1 MQLFFHDVGLKG
13 ATRDFPQ
20 TVFGSVSISTVEKHA
35 PKELKAEMV
44 STLRQL
50 FPDGQFNVWGV
61 PAGAASVINRL
72 NTGDVMLLI
81 RTTGGD
87 GDIPALCI
95 VKAYWRHEMFDLST
109 ALWGDAHFPY
119 IFFFDTEPIFLTWK
133 QFKEDVGYAINFRP
147 SGQVYRVNQDR
158 LSKFVDAR
166 GYLTYLL
173 AGKYID
179 TEKLISQLPVLP
191 EPTADTEYF
200 EGKRLT
206 RERSYFYRNAQ
217 LVKQAKD
224 AYGYTCWVCKFNF
237 EEKYGEL
244 GTNYI
249 ECHHLNPLSER
260 DDVEALQ
267 ATTIEEVGMVCSNC
281 HRMLHRRRPALT
293 IEQLKLFLQE
303 PK

>member
-13 ATRDFPQ
+13 ATRDFPK
-20 TVFGSVSISTVEKHA
+20 TVFGNVSISMVEKHA
-35 PKELKAEMV
+35 PAALKTEML
-44 STLRQL
+44 STLQQL
-50 FPDGQFNVWGV
+50 FPNGQFNAWGV
-61 PAGAASVINRL
+61 PSGAASVVSRL
-72 NTGDVMLLI
+72 KTGDVMLLI

-95 VKAYWRHEMFDLST
+95 VKAYWQQEMSDLSN

-119 IFFFDTEPIFLTWK
+119 IFFFNTEPMFLTWK
-133 QFKEDVGYAINFRP
+133 QFKQDVGYAMNFRP

-158 LSKFVDAR
+158 FSAFQDPR

-173 AGKYID
+173 AGKYMD
-179 TEKLISQLPVLP
+179 TESLISQLPFLLT
-191 EPTADTEYF
+191 PTADTEYF

-206 RERSYFYRNAQ
+206 KERSYFSRNAQ
-217 LVKQAKD
+217 LVEHAK
-224 AYGYTCWVCKFNF
+224 ATYGYTCQVCNFNF

-244 GTNYI
+244 GAGYI

-260 DDVEALQ
+260 DDVEELQ

-293 IEQLKLFLQE
+293 IEQLGLLL
-303 PK
+303 